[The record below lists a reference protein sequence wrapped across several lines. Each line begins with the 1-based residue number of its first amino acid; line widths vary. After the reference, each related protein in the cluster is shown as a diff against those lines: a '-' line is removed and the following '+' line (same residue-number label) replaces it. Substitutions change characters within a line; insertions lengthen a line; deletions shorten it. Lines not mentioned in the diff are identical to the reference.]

1 MEKQVDKMVPA
12 GAQAKELHIE
22 HVRNPGY
29 GMPISLVTRA
39 EGPLEIIPRQPTH
52 DVRIVN
58 DVKAII
64 EFDKIVVRDWR
75 EGDNGRRG

>member
-1 MEKQVDKMVPA
+1 
-12 GAQAKELHIE
+12 
-22 HVRNPGY
+22 
-29 GMPISLVTRA
+29 MPISLVTRA